1 MSESNPFS
9 GLFQPESTTNQ
20 NNPLNEKINNL
31 IENIFNI
38 TIRKNPLNK
47 KPLIFLEEAS
57 ANYPVGL
64 LNLQI
69 LEEALFERILIFYP
83 REFLIPNDQDDK
95 ESEEVAEM
103 EAIHYLFGVYTRVE
117 KYNNQ
122 NDPVIRD
129 ACLRINELIFR
140 NVSTAMMQPDLFKGQ
155 FFWEQWF
162 IILKSS
168 EHDFEVKSQFLS
180 MAAKEILKEDEIAGS
195 ECLKKFL
202 DHILDATRE
211 SLKKCT
217 LGGFEK
223 WIFPLLMSFV
233 ADKTT
238 QKLGE
243 IFINHSTPPVDSDGD
258 KYSNTVLGQLLSI
271 SIIPKN
277 AHSSYEFYEN
287 PLSTQRSLSE
297 SIWNYLSNHLSSLHL
312 LFKGLLLQGGEVKDK
327 TLHWIG
333 DCLNA
338 NTPRGQLWNNH
349 AQNSTSLKTSS
360 DSFMLGL
367 GGVLLRL
374 CQPLF
379 KPQMKVLMV
388 DPTYCAVTNDDRA
401 SKGVHM
407 KNVEKDT
414 CLQPLEENQ
423 TRITAEKYNFV
434 TECFFMCHKA
444 LDLGYRVVIEKLIR
458 MNRDINRLQGA
469 FQDAMSGEFFFFILF
484 LRLKIC

>member
-9 GLFQPESTTNQ
+9 GLFQSDSNQNQ
-20 NNPLNEKINNL
+20 NNPLNVKINDL
-31 IENIFNI
+31 IENIFKI

-47 KPLIFLEEAS
+47 NPLIFLEEAS
-57 ANYPVGL
+57 ANYPAGL

-83 REFLIPNDQDDK
+83 REFLIPNDLDDK
-95 ESEEVAEM
+95 ESDQVAEM
-103 EAIHYLFGVYTRVE
+103 EAIHYLFGVYSRVE

-122 NDPVIRD
+122 NDPVVRD

-162 IILKSS
+162 IILKSD

-180 MAAKEILKEDEIAGS
+180 LSAKEILKEDELAGA

-202 DHILDATRE
+202 NHILNSTRE
-211 SLKKCT
+211 TLKKCT
-217 LGGFEK
+217 LGGMEK

-238 QKLGE
+238 PKLGE
-243 IFINHSTPPVDSDGD
+243 IFIEHSTPPVDSDGE
-258 KYSNTVLGQLLSI
+258 KYSNTVLGELLCI
-271 SIIPKN
+271 SIIQKN
-277 AHSSYEFYEN
+277 IQSRYEFYEN
-287 PLSTQRSLSE
+287 PLTSAKSMNAA
-297 SIWNYLSNHLSSLHL
+297 IWNYLSNHLSSLHL
-312 LFKGLLLQGGEVKDK
+312 LFKGLLLQGGEVKNK
-327 TLHWIG
+327 TLQWIG

-360 DSFMLGL
+360 DAFMLGL

-379 KPQMKVLMV
+379 KPQLKVLMV
-388 DPTYCAVTNDDRA
+388 DPTYCSVPNDDRTA
-401 SKGVHM
+401 KGVHM
-407 KNVEKDT
+407 RNVEKDT

-423 TRITAEKYNFV
+423 IRITAEKYNFV

-469 FQDAMSGEFFFFILF
+469 FQDAMSGEFLFCFFFY
-484 LRLKIC
+484 RKIC